1 MKRIYFVIKARWR
14 IRINRDIRADF
25 SYFKIIIR
33 FIYTNKCTLDTS
45 NKPFFLNLNRSTYLL
60 RWNFTAKLKRESI
73 VGNLRNVEIV
83 YSYASAHVF
92 FNSTNWL
99 LIRITICT
107 LQKVAM
113 LVIWPCPCI
122 WRIKIWSEDVT
133 G

>member
-14 IRINRDIRADF
+14 IRINRDIRADL
-25 SYFKIIIR
+25 SYIKIIIR

-92 FNSTNWL
+92 FNSTN
-99 LIRITICT
+99 
-107 LQKVAM
+107 
-113 LVIWPCPCI
+113 
-122 WRIKIWSEDVT
+122 
-133 G
+133 